1 MSRAKQSRF
10 ERRWQTTN
18 RDAGFSLVEMV
29 IAFAILTIVIGV
41 AVSGMIDMQRRNTAE
56 AAKVDTVQETRDF
69 IDQMV
74 RDVHDVGYPPGR
86 VQNANP
92 NCASNPAVSCGLIAF
107 SPTQI
112 KYEGDLD
119 GTGTV
124 YQIWMQLLVPPSG
137 SCPCTLQRGVIDK
150 ASAIAGS
157 VPTYFT
163 EVNGILNSGNGA
175 GAGLYPVTLPG
186 TGTYTAYAAADVFD
200 AYFND
205 ATRFVDPNGNYSC
218 SDVLTCSSIRSLQI
232 TANVVPTY
240 MDPTTKLYPVY
251 SITSK
256 ARLNN

>member
-1 MSRAKQSRF
+1 
-10 ERRWQTTN
+10 
-18 RDAGFSLVEMV
+18 
-29 IAFAILTIVIGV
+29 
-41 AVSGMIDMQRRNTAE
+41 
-56 AAKVDTVQETRDF
+56 
-69 IDQMV
+69 
-74 RDVHDVGYPPGR
+74 
-86 VQNANP
+86 
-92 NCASNPAVSCGLIAF
+92 
-107 SPTQI
+107 
-112 KYEGDLD
+112 
-119 GTGTV
+119 
-124 YQIWMQLLVPPSG
+124 MQLLVPPSG